1 MVSSLRLIP
10 DSPNTAETNNNE
22 AIIQYINSIQQQ
34 QQHQS
39 NSSVNLT
46 NDYVDFDHLADNPNA
61 LIIYF
66 KSQLSNEKEIEWKT
80 LYINGNLYVDI
91 PSNLLPDCSRDSF
104 ISLLELAEDRLEC
117 KRIFICLKKS
127 ATDRCK
133 INQYF
138 YLSYLINVLYYVFKH
153 H

>member
-1 MVSSLRLIP
+1 LVSSLRLIP
-10 DSPNTAETNNNE
+10 DSPNSAAFETNNNE
-22 AIIQYINSIQQQ
+22 AIIQYINSIRQQQ
-34 QQHQS
+34 LS
-39 NSSVNLT
+39 KGDMNVITN
-46 NDYVDFDHLADNPNA
+46 NDYVDFDHLVDNSNA

-104 ISLLELAEDRLEC
+104 ISLLEFAEDRLDC

-133 INQYF
+133 SF
-138 YLSYLINVLYYVFKH
+138 YKIRNRNEN
-153 H
+153 